1 MPPFDSTGVAGMNHS
16 LRDIIVDALG
26 VGLVVGIGRGDAREQ
41 ILVGFA
47 GQQIA
52 VAQRVLAEFGQQRVA
67 ASSVTTSN
75 ARASTVLLVALRASR
90 RGDVV
95 AR

>member
-1 MPPFDSTGVAGMNHS
+1 M
-16 LRDIIVDALG
+16 LG
-26 VGLVVGIGRGDAREQ
+26 VVGIGRGDAGEE

-67 ASSVTTSN
+67 AVVGGDME
-75 ARASTVLLVALRASR
+75 RAGIDRLAGALGAGVRDIVAADRAAGCKIHLVSPSFVRPLCV
-90 RGDVV
+90 GLFT
-95 AR
+95 